1 MSLITNI
8 TWIHQNMQIA
18 STMAADHVAREVVS
32 KEFQKILNEEKE
44 RKVEEIREI
53 EKTEEVLPDDDAK
66 RQVEKEAKKHI
77 DIRV

>member
-1 MSLITNI
+1 
-8 TWIHQNMQIA
+8 MQIA
-18 STMAADHVAREVVS
+18 STVAADHVAREVVS